1 MASPVPPPGRN
12 GNGRSDSVRR
22 QVSVVTMVMVLGVAF
37 IILAALISLLGDPD
51 AGEPRVVLK
60 VEPHVRVPADVIS
73 QPPPGPAPSSSAAL
87 IAANGVIIT
96 DPALTEQTPDGPI
109 PVIAPDGR
117 RPMDLYARPF
127 DKSDPRPRIA
137 IVVTGLGI
145 GEAITQSAIDKLP
158 PAVTLSFT
166 PYGPAGLQSSVS
178 AARAVGHEVLL
189 ELPMEPFDYPS
200 NDPGPNTL
208 MTGAA
213 AADNP
218 QHLQWLMSR
227 ISGYAG
233 VSNMQGAKFLSVP
246 EDLRPI
252 LEQTKRRGLFFLDD
266 GSAERSVLPE
276 IATTAQAPAQRADSV
291 IDRVPSREG
300 VESELRALEIAAKT
314 RGSAI
319 GVATANPMTI
329 DRISAWA
336 ADLEQKGIALA
347 PVTAIIAA
355 QQSAQAT
362 PPAAPAP
369 ELPRPPAQEL
379 PSTPESHD

>member
-1 MASPVPPPGRN
+1 MASPLPPGRN
-12 GNGRSDSVRR
+12 GNGRSDSMRR
-22 QVSVVTMVMVLGVAF
+22 QVSVVTVVMVLGVAF
-37 IILAALISLLGDPD
+37 LILAALITLLGDPD

-60 VEPHVRVPADVIS
+60 VGP
-73 QPPPGPAPSSSAAL
+73 QPRGPAEVLSQTPQSSGSPSSSAAL
-87 IAANGVIIT
+87 IAANGVVIT
-96 DPALTEQTPDGPI
+96 DPALTEETSDGPLPI
-109 PVIAPDGR
+109 IAGDGR

-127 DKSDPRPRIA
+127 DRTDPRPRIA
-137 IVVTGLGI
+137 IIVGGLGI

-158 PAVTLSFT
+158 PAITLSFT

-178 AARAVGHEVLL
+178 AARAAGHEVLL

-213 AADNP
+213 AVDNP

-233 VSNMQGAKFLSVP
+233 VMNMQGAKFLSVP

-252 LEQTKRRGLFFLDD
+252 IEQTKRRGLFFLDD
-266 GSAERSVLPE
+266 GAADRSVLPE
-276 IATTAQAPAQRADSV
+276 IAQTAQAPFAHADSIV
-291 IDRVPSREG
+291 DRVPSREG
-300 VESELRALEIAAKT
+300 VELELKNLETVAKT
-314 RGSAI
+314 RGAAI
-319 GVATANPMTI
+319 GIATANPMTI
-329 DRISAWA
+329 DRITAWA

-362 PPAAPAP
+362 PLMPI
-369 ELPRPPAQEL
+369 LPRPPGQTL
-379 PSTPESHD
+379 PSPPGSPD